1 VSDAPIAT
9 AHLTKRYGQI
19 AALSDLTLTIPPGAI
34 FGFLGPNGAGKTTAI
49 RLLLGF
55 VKPTAGRAAI
65 WGHDCWHDGVA
76 ARRDLGF
83 LVVPDAF
90 YPDMAGEAQLDYL
103 ATLSGGPPVLRERF
117 RDALELSREA
127 LGRRIGS
134 YSKGMRQ
141 KLALIAAFQHNP
153 TLLVL
158 DEPTDGLDPLIQRAF
173 EELLTELRDR
183 GRTIFMSSHD
193 LAEVERTCEQVAVVR
208 DGRLVAVES
217 VAELKRRS
225 RRVADVTFARE
236 VPPDLALLPRATLLE
251 RNGHRVRLAI
261 EGDVNPLLR
270 LLAAHELSDL
280 TLAPPKLEDVFMA
293 FYGEGAQGAQGALG
307 AQDEGAQDVED
318 RQRVG

>member
-1 VSDAPIAT
+1 MTRPPPAASDAPIAT
-9 AHLTKRYGQI
+9 THLTKRYGQV

-55 VKPTAGRAAI
+55 VKPTAGRATI
-65 WGHDCWHDGVA
+65 WGHDCWRDGVA

-103 ATLSGGPPVLRERF
+103 AKLSGDPPLLRDRF
-117 RDALELSREA
+117 RDALELGREA
-127 LGRRIGS
+127 LRRRIGS

-141 KLALIAAFQHNP
+141 KLALIAAFQHDP
-153 TLLVL
+153 ALLIL
-158 DEPTDGLDPLIQRAF
+158 DEPTEGLDPLIQRSF
-173 EELLTELRDR
+173 EELLGELRDR

-193 LAEVERTCEQVAVVR
+193 LAEVERTCERVAVVR
-208 DGRLVAVES
+208 EGRLVAVES

-225 RRVADVTFARE
+225 RRVADVTFAGE
-236 VPPDLALLPRATLLE
+236 VPADLALLPRTALIE

-261 EGDVNPLLR
+261 EGDVNPLVR
-270 LLAAHELSDL
+270 FLAQHEVAEL
-280 TLAPPKLEDVFMA
+280 TLAPPKLEEVFMA
-293 FYGEGAQGAQGALG
+293 FYGEGAQGAQGA
-307 AQDEGAQDVED
+307 QDVQYE
-318 RQRVG
+318 QRVG